1 MRWILLLLLLCTLL
15 LVLSDTA
22 AAKKGGSAMQ
32 PPTPPRAPQPP
43 VAAEPAGA
51 LPLRP
56 SLTFE
61 SCPCPQGKAKR
72 PAAASRRAIAGPRPP
87 GRRARAGWMCCRL
100 HAHRPCPSCRRASR
114 TTRTTRDTCAAL
126 SAGCRLPPSHCSQ
139 LGRSVPKLPHSDHIS
154 VLWARAQMWEKA
166 RALLESCPAARALGE
181 PCAEA
186 EEAEGVWRILAELL
200 EPSHVDVGFNLAL
213 SLERFDQYYDA
224 TQVWEA
230 VIMANPDAHSR
241 ASKEC
246 SKVLSL
252 IAREMGVPGA
262 GSEHPDPDVEQR
274 RQRERAEQGVSA
286 DPGNV
291 GGGLGEAQSEMRHL
305 QDDALAIQE
314 EAKRLM
320 LTDDCAGENG
330 YHAVV
335 ACHSRA
341 VALLGLL
348 VFVVPNHGA
357 AIGQLAEAL
366 ALSGRPADA
375 FQLLNRVRKTRP
387 FCVPFYTEN
396 PNVCQDRLGTIHRKS
411 GERRRFGRW
420 RSARRLEC
428 SGWIGSMRRG
438 KLRTRRAEG
447 CF

>member
-1 MRWILLLLLLCTLL
+1 
-15 LVLSDTA
+15 
-22 AAKKGGSAMQ
+22 
-32 PPTPPRAPQPP
+32 
-43 VAAEPAGA
+43 
-51 LPLRP
+51 
-56 SLTFE
+56 
-61 SCPCPQGKAKR
+61 
-72 PAAASRRAIAGPRPP
+72 
-87 GRRARAGWMCCRL
+87 
-100 HAHRPCPSCRRASR
+100 
-114 TTRTTRDTCAAL
+114 
-126 SAGCRLPPSHCSQ
+126 
-139 LGRSVPKLPHSDHIS
+139 
-154 VLWARAQMWEKA
+154 MWEKA

-375 FQLLNRVRKTRP
+375 TQLLNRVRKRVLFACHFIQKTRT
-387 FCVPFYTEN
+387 FAKTGSGQYIGKVVKEDVSQVE
-396 PNVCQDRLGTIHRKS
+396 VCAPLGVLGVDRLN
-411 GERRRFGRW
+411 
-420 RSARRLEC
+420 
-428 SGWIGSMRRG
+428 
-438 KLRTRRAEG
+438 AEG
-447 CF
+447 QVTHQACRGMFLNAGAVEQARLYREEVWCGQRSPFSIASSILNTINLPRQALDKRTVGLGNS